1 MVLNNFL
8 GYNIVDD
15 SQVFNAYLTCRH
27 DSKQYY
33 IMG

>member
-1 MVLNNFL
+1 MVLNNSL

-27 DSKQYY
+27 DSK
-33 IMG
+33 